1 MSEDMLASGCM
12 SRSAGKLGSS
22 PGAMSVGGSE
32 AGGGSQARR
41 KTASGSGLSD
51 LEKPRPIEMADAQI
65 AAESIS
71 TLRVYGRLDSFY
83 STTTTSPEL
92 CQSTL
97 PLVTLKP
104 FITAS

>member
-1 MSEDMLASGCM
+1 
-12 SRSAGKLGSS
+12 
-22 PGAMSVGGSE
+22 MSVDGSE

-51 LEKPRPIEMADAQI
+51 LEKPQPIEMADAQI
-65 AAESIS
+65 AAESN
-71 TLRVYGRLDSFY
+71 LDLARVYGRLDSVH
-83 STTTTSPEL
+83 STTPTSPEL

-104 FITAS
+104 KVGSMQT